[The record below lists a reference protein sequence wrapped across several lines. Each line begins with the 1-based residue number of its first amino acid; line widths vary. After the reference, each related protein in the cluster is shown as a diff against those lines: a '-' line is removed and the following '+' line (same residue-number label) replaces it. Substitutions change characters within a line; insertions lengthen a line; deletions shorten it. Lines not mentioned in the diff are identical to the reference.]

1 MHGGI
6 KTFHRHKGG
15 FTILELL
22 LVISIVSILAASG
35 VGYYRNTVHR
45 VGVSTAG
52 KIFIADTQTMHSKA
66 KVGEAGRRWGVHV
79 VNDPLVG
86 QYYQLFSTPTTYTDP
101 LMEII
106 ATTTLPGG
114 VSFSD
119 PLPGMSKDILFKSI
133 TGQTT
138 STTVVMFSE
147 TDVATT
153 TVTSM
158 GLVY

>member
-1 MHGGI
+1 MEEKI
-6 KTFHRHKGG
+6 KTFHRHERG

-22 LVISIVSILAASG
+22 LVMSIVAILAASG

-45 VGVSTAG
+45 IGVSTAG
-52 KIFIADTQTMHSKA
+52 KIFIADTQTMRSKA
-66 KVGEAGRRWGVHV
+66 MVGEQGRRWGVHV
-79 VNDPLVG
+79 VNDPTQG
-86 QYYQLFSTPTTYTDP
+86 QYYQLFSTPTIYTDP
-101 LMEII
+101 LMEIT
-106 ATTTLPGG
+106 ATTTLPSG

-119 PLPGMSKDILFKSI
+119 PLPGMSKDILFKGI
-133 TGQTT
+133 TGQTV

-153 TVTSM
+153 TITSM